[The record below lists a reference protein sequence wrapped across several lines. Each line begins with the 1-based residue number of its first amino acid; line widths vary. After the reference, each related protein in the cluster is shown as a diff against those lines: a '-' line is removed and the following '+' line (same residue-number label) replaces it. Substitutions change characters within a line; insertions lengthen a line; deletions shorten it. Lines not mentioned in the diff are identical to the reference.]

1 MTPQQAQQALYDL
14 ALAIAGEPV
23 VEQLTRSFLE
33 RLLYHTGFAVGVLL
47 HHESVN
53 QQTEMTLLQS
63 IGGHGLRRMVGK
75 PVAWPGQLLGPGNA
89 LLKLEQLPENS
100 LQQSIGP
107 LPHLLRLHAGPNLC
121 ALLFVH
127 SLPESA
133 PILTKIFDPV
143 LLRFANAYNVTAAS
157 ERQKADLLTA
167 KEEAERANAA
177 KSEFLSRMSH
187 ELRTPLN
194 AILGFG
200 QLLET
205 DPENPLSEIQADNIH
220 EIILAGKHL
229 LTLVNEILDLS
240 RIESGRLDIH
250 LEPIQLAPVIEDCV
264 AQIKPLATQRNLHIT
279 LDLSQAGA
287 IEADCSRLKQ
297 VLINLLSNAIKY
309 NRLSGSIHI
318 ACAVHGDYLRIGVH
332 DSGLGIPEAFIPRL
346 FLPFER
352 LDSAYE
358 GIEGTG
364 IGLALAKKLV
374 EGMRGVIGVE
384 SQPGI
389 GSLFWFELPIS
400 WLNPLQPAAK
410 PLPSDSDIPQPHP
423 AADRHQVLY
432 IEDNPTNLRLVEKI
446 LGKRADIR
454 LITAASGHDGL
465 EIIRR
470 QALSLILLDINLP
483 DIDGFQ
489 VLQILKNNN
498 QTQDI
503 PIIAITANAMARD
516 IEHGLTAG
524 FSSYLTK
531 PLDVAQFI
539 KTVEQTLQNFKE
551 HKT

>member
-1 MTPQQAQQALYDL
+1 M
-14 ALAIAGEPV
+14 
-23 VEQLTRSFLE
+23 
-33 RLLYHTGFAVGVLL
+33 
-47 HHESVN
+47 
-53 QQTEMTLLQS
+53 
-63 IGGHGLRRMVGK
+63 
-75 PVAWPGQLLGPGNA
+75 
-89 LLKLEQLPENS
+89 
-100 LQQSIGP
+100 
-107 LPHLLRLHAGPNLC
+107 
-121 ALLFVH
+121 
-127 SLPESA
+127 
-133 PILTKIFDPV
+133 LTKIFDPV
-143 LLRFANAYNVTAAS
+143 LLRFANAYDVSAAS
-157 ERQKADLLTA
+157 ERQKADLLAA

-250 LEPIQLAPVIEDCV
+250 LESTQLAPVIQDCV
-264 AQIKPLATQRNLHIT
+264 AQIKPLATQRNLCIT
-279 LDLSQAGA
+279 LDVSQAGA

-309 NRLSGSIHI
+309 NQVNGSIHI
-318 ACAVHGDYLRIGVH
+318 VCTLHGDYQRIGVQ
-332 DSGLGIPEAFIPRL
+332 DSGLGIPETFIPRL

-352 LDSAYE
+352 LESAYE
-358 GIEGTG
+358 GIEGSG

-374 EGMRGVIGVE
+374 EAMQGNIGVE
-384 SQPGI
+384 SQPGV

-400 WLNPLQPAAK
+400 RLNPPQSVAAPIPCNILQASAI
-410 PLPSDSDIPQPHP
+410 SNSY
-423 AADRHQVLY
+423 QVLY

-454 LITAASGHDGL
+454 LLTAVSGHDGL
-465 EIIRR
+465 EIIR
-470 QALSLILLDINLP
+470 QQTLSLILLDINLP
-483 DIDGFQ
+483 DMDGFQ
-489 VLQILKNNN
+489 VLQTLKNNSN
-498 QTQDI
+498 TRNI
-503 PIIAITANAMARD
+503 PVIAITANAMARD
-516 IEHGLTAG
+516 IEHGLSAG

-539 KTVEQTLQNFKE
+539 ETVEQTLQAFKE
-551 HKT
+551 LKI

>member
-1 MTPQQAQQALYDL
+1 M
-14 ALAIAGEPV
+14 
-23 VEQLTRSFLE
+23 
-33 RLLYHTGFAVGVLL
+33 
-47 HHESVN
+47 
-53 QQTEMTLLQS
+53 
-63 IGGHGLRRMVGK
+63 
-75 PVAWPGQLLGPGNA
+75 
-89 LLKLEQLPENS
+89 
-100 LQQSIGP
+100 
-107 LPHLLRLHAGPNLC
+107 
-121 ALLFVH
+121 
-127 SLPESA
+127 
-133 PILTKIFDPV
+133 LTKIFDPV
-143 LLRFANAYNVTAAS
+143 LLRFANAYEVSAAS
-157 ERQKADLLTA
+157 ERQKADLLAA

-250 LEPIQLAPVIEDCV
+250 LESTQLAPVIEDCV
-264 AQIKPLATQRNLHIT
+264 AQIKPLATQRNLCIT
-279 LDLSQAGA
+279 LDVSQAGA

-309 NRLSGSIHI
+309 NQLNGSIHI
-318 ACAVHGDYLRIGVH
+318 ACKVHGDYQRIGIQ
-332 DSGLGIPEAFIPRL
+332 DSGLGIPETFIPRL

-358 GIEGTG
+358 GIEGSG

-374 EGMRGVIGVE
+374 EAMQGNIGVE
-384 SQPGI
+384 SQPGV

-400 WLNPLQPAAK
+400 RLIPPQPIAA
-410 PLPSDSDIPQPHP
+410 PIPYNIPQACAISDSYQI
-423 AADRHQVLY
+423 LY
-432 IEDNPTNLRLVEKI
+432 IEDNSTNLRLVEKI

-454 LITAASGHDGL
+454 LLTAVSGHDGL
-465 EIIRR
+465 EIIKQ

-483 DIDGFQ
+483 DMDGFQ
-489 VLQILKNNN
+489 VLQTLKNNSN
-498 QTQDI
+498 TRSI
-503 PIIAITANAMARD
+503 PVIAITANAMARD
-516 IEHGLTAG
+516 IEHGLSAG
-524 FSSYLTK
+524 FSGYLTK

-539 KTVEQTLQNFKE
+539 ETVEQTLQAFKE
-551 HKT
+551 LKI

>member
-23 VEQLTRSFLE
+23 VEKLTRSFLE

-47 HHESVN
+47 HHRSIN
-53 QQTEMTLLQS
+53 QQIEMTLLQS
-63 IGGHGLRRMVGK
+63 LGGHGLRRMIGK
-75 PVAWPGQLLGPGNA
+75 QMPWPAHLLGLGNS
-89 LLKLEQLPENS
+89 LIKLENLADNNI
-100 LQQSIGP
+100 QQSIGA

-121 ALLFVH
+121 ALLFVQ

-133 PILTKIFDPV
+133 LMLTKIFDPV
-143 LLRFANAYNVTAAS
+143 LLRFANAYDVSAAS
-157 ERQKADLLTA
+157 ERQKADLMAA

-250 LEPIQLAPVIEDCV
+250 LESTQLAPVIEDCV
-264 AQIKPLATQRNLHIT
+264 AQIKPLATQRNLCIT
-279 LDLSQAGA
+279 LDLSQADA
-287 IEADCSRLKQ
+287 IKADCSRLKQ

-309 NRLSGSIHI
+309 NQLNGSIHI
-318 ACAVHGDYLRIGVH
+318 ACKVHGDYQRIGVQ
-332 DSGLGIPEAFIPRL
+332 DSGFGIPETSIPRL

-352 LDSAYE
+352 LESAYE
-358 GIEGTG
+358 GIEGSG

-374 EGMRGVIGVE
+374 EAMQGNIGVE
-384 SQPGI
+384 SQPGV
-389 GSLFWFELPIS
+389 GSLFWFELPICR
-400 WLNPLQPAAK
+400 LNPPQPVAA
-410 PLPSDSDIPQPHP
+410 PIRCNIPQ
-423 AADRHQVLY
+423 ASTFSDCYQVLY

-454 LITAASGHDGL
+454 LLTAVSGHDGL
-465 EIIRR
+465 EIIKQ

-483 DIDGFQ
+483 DMDGFQ
-489 VLQILKNNN
+489 VLQTLKNNSN
-498 QTQDI
+498 TRNI
-503 PIIAITANAMARD
+503 PVIAITANAMARD
-516 IEHGLTAG
+516 IEHGLSAG
-524 FSSYLTK
+524 FSGYLTK

-539 KTVEQTLQNFKE
+539 ETVEQTLQAFKE
-551 HKT
+551 LKI

>member
-23 VEQLTRSFLE
+23 VEKLTRSFLE

-47 HHESVN
+47 HHQSIN
-53 QQTEMTLLQS
+53 QQIEMTLLQS
-63 IGGHGLRRMVGK
+63 LGGNGLRRMIGK
-75 PVAWPGQLLGPGNA
+75 QMPWPTHLLDPGNS
-89 LLKLEQLPENS
+89 LIKLENLPDNNI
-100 LQQSIGP
+100 QQSIGE

-133 PILTKIFDPV
+133 LMLTQIFDPI
-143 LLRFANAYNVTAAS
+143 LLRFANAYDVSAAS
-157 ERQKADLLTA
+157 ERQKTALMAA

-205 DPENPLSEIQADNIH
+205 DPENPLSAIQADNIH

-250 LEPIQLAPVIEDCV
+250 LESTQLAPVIQDCV
-264 AQIKPLATQRNLHIT
+264 AQIKPLATQRNLCIT
-279 LDLSQAGA
+279 LDVTQAGA

-309 NRLSGSIHI
+309 NQVNGSIHI
-318 ACAVHGDYLRIGVH
+318 VCTVHGDYQRIGIR
-332 DSGLGIPEAFIPRL
+332 DSGLGIPETFIPRL

-358 GIEGTG
+358 GIEGSG

-374 EGMRGVIGVE
+374 EAMQGNIGVE
-384 SQPGI
+384 SQPGV
-389 GSLFWFELPIS
+389 GSLFWFDLPIS
-400 WLNPLQPAAK
+400 RLNPPQPVAA
-410 PLPSDSDIPQPHP
+410 PIPCNIPQASVISDSY
-423 AADRHQVLY
+423 QVLY

-446 LGKRADIR
+446 LGKLTGIR
-454 LITAASGHDGL
+454 LLTATSGHEGL
-465 EIIRR
+465 EIISQ
-470 QALSLILLDINLP
+470 QALALILLDINLP
-483 DIDGFQ
+483 DMDGFQ
-489 VLQILKNNN
+489 VLQTLKNNSN
-498 QTQDI
+498 TRNI
-503 PIIAITANAMARD
+503 PVIAITANAMLHD
-516 IEHGLTAG
+516 IEQGLTAG

-539 KTVEQTLQNFKE
+539 ETVEQTLQAFKE
-551 HKT
+551 LKI